1 MKEKMKAKKLFTLMI
16 WSMGLFV
23 VSILL
28 TGESKALHVSEIS
41 HNAHETHLNGE
52 THIFQIPRK
61 GKYGDTPEDSATC
74 VRNISLYTEY
84 YNQRNFNLAYDFWR
98 EVFMECPQ
106 AQQNTFIRGAV
117 LIKMKYNQETDP
129 VRREAW
135 VDTLMLL
142 YDKRIEHFGHTRTSS
157 KGSVLGKKAVDLF
170 QFRPN
175 DLMEIYELTT
185 ESIELQGKNSQA
197 DVILVHMNSLTK
209 LVQAGL
215 KEPEEVLQAY
225 SQLMEIVDH
234 NIENNPKDAERFYKP
249 AKKNIENMFEPYA
262 TCDNIVSIYGPKFEE
277 NPEDIELL
285 EKVTSML
292 SKSDC
297 TSEELFYKTTRNL
310 HDLKPTAESA
320 FLMGRLEND
329 AENHESAVEYFQE
342 AIELYEDDEDK
353 KRAYMLMAE
362 ISYRALEE
370 YPQAR
375 RFALEA
381 SELDPEDGRPY
392 ILIGEMYAR
401 TASSCGDNELT
412 KAVAY
417 WAAVDKFI
425 QARNVEND
433 PEIIERANKLIS
445 TYRKYFPDKETA
457 FFYGLTEGD
466 TYRVE
471 CWINETTRVRF

>member
-1 MKEKMKAKKLFTLMI
+1 
-16 WSMGLFV
+16 
-23 VSILL
+23 
-28 TGESKALHVSEIS
+28 
-41 HNAHETHLNGE
+41 
-52 THIFQIPRK
+52 
-61 GKYGDTPEDSATC
+61 
-74 VRNISLYTEY
+74 
-84 YNQRNFNLAYDFWR
+84 
-98 EVFMECPQ
+98 
-106 AQQNTFIRGAV
+106 
-117 LIKMKYNQETDP
+117 
-129 VRREAW
+129 
-135 VDTLMLL
+135 
-142 YDKRIEHFGHTRTSS
+142 
-157 KGSVLGKKAVDLF
+157 
-170 QFRPN
+170 
-175 DLMEIYELTT
+175 
-185 ESIELQGKNSQA
+185 
-197 DVILVHMNSLTK
+197 
-209 LVQAGL
+209 
-215 KEPEEVLQAY
+215 
-225 SQLMEIVDH
+225 
-234 NIENNPKDAERFYKP
+234 
-249 AKKNIENMFEPYA
+249 
-262 TCDNIVSIYGPKFEE
+262 
-277 NPEDIELL
+277 
-285 EKVTSML
+285 
-292 SKSDC
+292 DC